1 MAEGSWG
8 DVLRNARIRA
18 RLTQDEVARRARI
31 SVRTVRHIEGG
42 HVTPR
47 AATLERMSEVFGYDL
62 VDGGRGP
69 GSSRL
74 PCEVRV
80 LGPMSVRC
88 AGLPV
93 DMPLKQRVLLGLL
106 AVQPDQVVG
115 HEEIADAL
123 WGDGAQPG
131 CRHLVYTYVARLRR
145 LITPREE
152 RQGVGGRR
160 IRTVH
165 GGYVLNS
172 RGMGLDLCR
181 FDERAARAARA
192 AGADPP
198 AALDL
203 YTQALGCWQ
212 GRLLQDLPQLRQHP
226 AVVQGAQRH
235 IDVAIDFADLALSLG
250 RPALVLDQLTVAASE
265 EPLHEALQARIML
278 VMAATGRRAT
288 ALRLF
293 DDLRLR
299 LGREL
304 GVEPGDE
311 LRGARRAIL
320 RESGAGRRDPEAS
333 EASRS
338 SGSAGPSGSRGSSG
352 PSAPS
357 ASSGLSA
364 SSGPDGPSVA
374 SAASGDDDKVLTRR

>member
-1 MAEGSWG
+1 MADGSWG

-31 SVRTVRHIEGG
+31 SVRTVRHIERG

-47 AATLERMSEVFGYDL
+47 AATLERMSEVFGYD
-62 VDGGRGP
+62 VTDGGRGP
-69 GSSRL
+69 GNSRL

-93 DMPLKQRVLLGLL
+93 DMPLKQRMLLGLL

-115 HEEIADAL
+115 LEEIADAL

-145 LITPREE
+145 LITPGDD
-152 RQGVGGRR
+152 RQGADGRR

-165 GGYVLNS
+165 GGYVLSS

-181 FDERAARAARA
+181 FEERAARAART
-192 AGADPP
+192 AGADPV

-203 YTQALGCWQ
+203 YAQALGGWQ

-226 AVVQGAQRH
+226 AVVQVAQQH

-250 RPALVLDQLTVAASE
+250 RPACALEQLTVAASE
-265 EPLHEALQARIML
+265 EPLHEALQARIIL
-278 VMAATGRRAT
+278 VLAGTGRRAT

-304 GVEPGDE
+304 GVEPGEE
-311 LRGARRAIL
+311 LREARRAIL
-320 RESGAGRRDPEAS
+320 RENGPGRRAEPLEPE
-333 EASRS
+333 
-338 SGSAGPSGSRGSSG
+338 P
-352 PSAPS
+352 PP
-357 ASSGLSA
+357 ASSLA
-364 SSGPDGPSVA
+364 RQ
-374 SAASGDDDKVLTRR
+374 DKVLMRR